1 MDTYVLGK
9 IVIGIKTWVSLF
21 ELLLKQEKL
30 VFKYFYLT
38 LMRPEIDLN
47 EQTGLHTA
55 DYEKHA
61 IS

>member
-38 LMRPEIDLN
+38 LMRPEN
-47 EQTGLHTA
+47 RP
-55 DYEKHA
+55 
-61 IS
+61 